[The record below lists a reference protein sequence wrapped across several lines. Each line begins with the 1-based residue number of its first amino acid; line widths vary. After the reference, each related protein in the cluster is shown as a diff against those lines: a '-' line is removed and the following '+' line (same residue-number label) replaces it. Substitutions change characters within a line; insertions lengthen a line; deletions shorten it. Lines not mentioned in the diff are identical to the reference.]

1 MTANDPKFQP
11 GFESVDTSVRGV
23 INFSG
28 ALDLVNE
35 AHSALFFSKKV
46 ANLDHVDTEFLSQHS
61 PLARVQKA
69 KEENKL
75 VPFLIIAGER
85 DSLTE
90 SRQSKA
96 VKAAYDAGKKKKG
109 DKIINSV
116 MFLRN

>member
-1 MTANDPKFQP
+1 MASMTVNDPKFQP

-23 INFSG
+23 VNFSG

-35 AHSALFFSKKV
+35 THSAMFFCKKV
-46 ANLDHVDTEFLSQHS
+46 ANLDHVDTEFLNQHS
-61 PLARVQKA
+61 PLALVQKS

-96 VKAAYDAGKKKKG
+96 VKAAYDAGKREGGKTA
-109 DKIINSV
+109 IIELYS
-116 MFLRN
+116 